1 MAGRR
6 TDLLAAACAIA
17 LVAPVVLSGGIGE
30 AGAKGGVPALEQ
42 IGEFDSPVYVENAP
56 GARKLLFVVEQP
68 GTVRVLRK
76 RRTLNRPF
84 LDISDNVTYSGEQGL
99 LSIAFDPGYDDNRRF
114 YLYYV
119 DTNGDIRVD
128 SMRRKRRDPTRA
140 DPDSRRRL
148 IVIPH
153 PVNANH
159 DGGQLQ
165 FGPDGRLYLGTG
177 DGGSAGDPPGNAQNP
192 ETLLGKLLRLEPR
205 RKRGYQLPA
214 TNPFV
219 GGPGRDEIYS
229 LGLRNPYRF
238 SFDSATGDLW
248 IADVGQNAWEEID
261 HVSLEAARAANFGWD
276 HFEGTHEFEGDA
288 QNPPAG
294 YVPPVH
300 EYSSSLGNCA
310 VTGGFVSHDPHVPA
324 LAGRYLYADYC
335 AGVLRSLDA
344 GAANPSATDAPTGIE
359 LSSPSG
365 FGEGARGELYIT
377 SLDGPVYRIVQR

>member
-1 MAGRR
+1 MPGRSR
-6 TDLLAAACAIA
+6 DLLAVAGAIA
-17 LVAPVVLSGGIGE
+17 ALVMVVSPGASDEARARGG
-30 AGAKGGVPALEQ
+30 APALDQ

-84 LDISDNVTYSGEQGL
+84 LDITEQVTSVGEQGL
-99 LSIAFDPGYDDNRRF
+99 LSIAFDPGYERNRRF

-119 DTNGDIRVD
+119 DTNGDIRID

-140 DPDSRRRL
+140 DADSRRRL
-148 IVIPH
+148 IGIPH

-165 FGPDGRLYLGTG
+165 FGPDGLLYLGTG
-177 DGGSAGDPPGNAQNP
+177 DGGSAGDPPDNAQNT
-192 ETLLGKLLRLEPR
+192 ESLLGKLLRLEPR
-205 RKRGYQLPA
+205 RKRGYRVPG

-238 SFDSATGDLW
+238 SFDGATGDLW
-248 IADVGQNAWEEID
+248 IADVGQADWEEID
-261 HVSLEAARAANFGWD
+261 RVSLDEARGANFGWD
-276 HFEGTHEFEGDA
+276 LFEGNHEFEGDA
-288 QNPPAG
+288 QNPPPS
-294 YVPPVH
+294 YRPPVH
-300 EYSSSLGNCA
+300 EYPTGGGNCA
-310 VTGGFVSHDPHVPA
+310 IVGGYVSRDPRVPA

-335 AGVLRSLDA
+335 GGVVRSLDA
-344 GAANPSATDAPTGIE
+344 GASNPSATDAPTGIE

-365 FGEGARGELYIT
+365 FGEGARGELYVA